1 LKDEEGKLKGFMAI
15 ETDITERVIFREEL
29 IMAKK
34 IAEKAQ
40 LAEKTFL
47 ANMSHEI
54 RTPLNA
60 IIGMT
65 SLLKDTNLTYE
76 QNDYI
81 ETLDYSSK
89 FLLRLINDI
98 LDLAKMESGKMELQ
112 KQAFDIRK
120 LFNSIYQVS
129 VLNLKTKDVQINL
142 EIDPKIPKTLIGDE
156 VLLQQALNNLVS
168 NAEKF
173 TQKGNIQLT
182 VNLLNI
188 LENSAIVEIIIND
201 SGIGISKENQKHIF
215 DKFKQVGRQTKEQTG
230 TGLGLA
236 ITKDIVELYKGT
248 ISVESTLGI
257 GTTFKMIIPLT
268 VPSEEIQEKQA
279 KASIDKK
286 EKNGFL
292 KALVVED
299 NFINQKY
306 IIRLLERLNFK
317 YDIAENGREA
327 IELIFDNYYD
337 VILMDIQMPEMNGY
351 DATYMIRNSKNKN
364 QNSIIIALTASSMS
378 NQRVKA
384 KRMGMNGYL
393 SKPFTPQEL
402 NETFKEFN
410 LVQ

>member
-1 LKDEEGKLKGFMAI
+1 
-15 ETDITERVIFREEL
+15 
-29 IMAKK
+29 MAKK